1 MRLLTLVSAQ
11 ATGNSPETVALQGN
25 SVQEKPRTR
34 PSCHAQGCLFI
45 ATPYPTTRMAGAM
58 QAAALEKARAGEGR
72 DVEHVALQTP
82 ASEVLLTGRRLRST
96 KPGSVAT
103 AAAAAQVPDADAGE
117 GGGGASAGVKRER
130 GRARRPAA
138 APAAAGGAAGDSATG
153 GRLPLRKRRRA
164 AAAPLPAG
172 KRAART

>member
-1 MRLLTLVSAQ
+1 VHGEPKAR
-11 ATGNSPETVALQGN
+11 N
-25 SVQEKPRTR
+25 
-34 PSCHAQGCLFI
+34 SCHAQRCTSLLLQFGTPI
-45 ATPYPTTRMAGAM
+45 APPCSTTRVAGAT

-82 ASEVLLTGRRLRST
+82 ASEVLRPGRRPRNAKSG
-96 KPGSVAT
+96 PGAA
-103 AAAAAQVPDADAGE
+103 AAAAAQVPDAV
-117 GGGGASAGVKRER
+117 GGGASAGASAGVKRER

-172 KRAART
+172 KRTART